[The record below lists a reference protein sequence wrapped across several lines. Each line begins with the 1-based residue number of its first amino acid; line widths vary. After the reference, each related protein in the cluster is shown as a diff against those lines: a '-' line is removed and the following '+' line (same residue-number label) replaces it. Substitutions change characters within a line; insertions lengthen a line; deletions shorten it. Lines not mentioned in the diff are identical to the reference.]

1 MTFFKQAFM
10 LVVYVYFVPFVAIE
24 RQLKALFC
32 IFFPNTSSNHNL
44 IYTKFCILFFGYVYV
59 IGKKNQL
66 NMNI

>member
-32 IFFPNTSSNHNL
+32 IFFQIPQV
-44 IYTKFCILFFGYVYV
+44 IIILFIPNFAYCFLDMY
-59 IGKKNQL
+59 
-66 NMNI
+66 M